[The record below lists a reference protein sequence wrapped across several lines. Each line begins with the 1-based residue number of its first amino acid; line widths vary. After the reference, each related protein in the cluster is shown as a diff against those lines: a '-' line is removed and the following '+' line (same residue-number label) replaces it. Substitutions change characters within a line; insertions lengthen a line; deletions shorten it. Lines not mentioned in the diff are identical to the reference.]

1 MRYDG
6 KNFTIM
12 QLNHRLSRRA
22 LFFLLTIGGMM
33 LLPRAYAASC
43 TTSAQMTAAQRDA
56 MANTA
61 RSMAANVESGDVQAL
76 RANTIPAVA
85 ADFGAIA
92 SSVESL
98 KPLIQHATITV
109 DALYFLDASTEP
121 ANAPQTSFYCGS
133 PIVVLN
139 IPNLPP
145 GKYALAILHATGVPQ
160 PQQIALILSETGTDQ
175 WKLAGFFSSPM
186 VEDGHDGLWY
196 WTRAREFA
204 QKKMD
209 WNAWFYYQTAAALL
223 DPVDFLTSPNL
234 EKLRREANSVR
245 PANLPESKP
254 LVLTVNGSPF
264 EINGIDTT
272 TALGGYDLEFYYTP
286 NAEQT
291 AQLRDPTAA
300 RKQVVDLMSA
310 LLAIHPELRQGF
322 RGIWAHAQ
330 SGNVSIFALDLPMNQ
345 IGGGA
350 QTTSATAAPAAH

>member
-1 MRYDG
+1 
-6 KNFTIM
+6 M
-12 QLNHRLSRRA
+12 QLNSPQRRLA
-22 LFFLLTIGGMM
+22 LLSLLTIGSMM
-33 LLPRAYAASC
+33 MLPRAHAASC
-43 TTSAQMTAAQRDA
+43 TTSALMTAAQRDA
-56 MANTA
+56 LAKAA
-61 RSMAANVESGDVQAL
+61 RSMAANVETGDVQSL

-85 ADFGAIA
+85 ADFGGIA
-92 SSVESL
+92 SSVEAL

-145 GKYALAILHATGVPQ
+145 GKYALAILHATGVAQ

-175 WKLAGFFSSPM
+175 WKLAGFFSNAM
-186 VEDGHDGLWY
+186 LEDGHDGLWY
-196 WTRAREFA
+196 WMRAREYA

-209 WNAWFYYQTAAALL
+209 WDAWFYYQTAAALL
-223 DPVDFLTSPNL
+223 DPVDFLTSPNMD
-234 EKLRREANSVR
+234 KLRREANTVR
-245 PANLPESKP
+245 PANLPEGKP

-291 AQLRDPTAA
+291 AQLRDPAAA
-300 RKQVVDLMSA
+300 RKQVLDVMSA
-310 LLAIHPELRQGF
+310 LLAIHPELRQAF

-330 SGNVSIFALDLPMNQ
+330 NGNASIFALDLPMNQ
-345 IGGGA
+345 IGGGT
-350 QTTSATAAPAAH
+350 QTTAAASAPVSH